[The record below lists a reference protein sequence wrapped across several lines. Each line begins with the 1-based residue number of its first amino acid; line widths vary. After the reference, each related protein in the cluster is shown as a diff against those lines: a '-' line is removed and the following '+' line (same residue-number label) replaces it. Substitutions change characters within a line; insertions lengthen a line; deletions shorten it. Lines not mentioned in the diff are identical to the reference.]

1 MKYPLGLKIFETV
14 LFKKNLLLWESVGG
28 CRRGVSGCRRGVG
41 GYTIDKLYNHKV
53 EAGRIY

>member
-1 MKYPLGLKIFETV
+1 M
-14 LFKKNLLLWESVGG
+14 GG

-41 GYTIDKLYNHKV
+41 GSTIDKLYNHKV

>member
-1 MKYPLGLKIFETV
+1 MKYPFGLKIFKTV

-28 CRRGVSGCRRGVG
+28 CRRGVGR
-41 GYTIDKLYNHKV
+41 YTIDKPYNHKV